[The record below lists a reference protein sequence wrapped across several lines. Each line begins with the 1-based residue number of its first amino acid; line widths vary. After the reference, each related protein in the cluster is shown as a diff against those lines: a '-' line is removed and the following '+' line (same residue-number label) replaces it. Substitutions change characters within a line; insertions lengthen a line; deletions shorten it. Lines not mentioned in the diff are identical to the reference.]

1 VARPTADDL
10 FARHHRDVYRYLVRM
25 TGRRDEADDL
35 SQDVFLR
42 VVRALENGGPPGH
55 ERAWV
60 FSIARNL
67 LADRW
72 RQDQRRGIEVEQVLE
87 PAAEGTQALA
97 VGLAEALGRLPDAD
111 REMFLLREIG
121 GLSYQE
127 LAAVS
132 DSTVEA
138 VRARLWRA
146 RSALRRLLSL

>member
-1 VARPTADDL
+1 MAGPTADDL
-10 FARHHRDVYRYLVRM
+10 FARHHRDVHRFLARM
-25 TGRRDEADDL
+25 TGRRDAADDL
-35 SQDVFLR
+35 SQEVFLR
-42 VVRALENGGPPGH
+42 VVRALGNGGPPGH

-72 RQDQRRGIEVEQVLE
+72 RREGRRGAEREPTHE
-87 PAAEGTQALA
+87 PAADGTQALA

-111 REMFLLREIG
+111 REMFLLKEIG

-132 DSTVEA
+132 NCTVEA
-138 VRARLWRA
+138 VRSRLWRA
-146 RSALRRLLSL
+146 RSELRRLLSL